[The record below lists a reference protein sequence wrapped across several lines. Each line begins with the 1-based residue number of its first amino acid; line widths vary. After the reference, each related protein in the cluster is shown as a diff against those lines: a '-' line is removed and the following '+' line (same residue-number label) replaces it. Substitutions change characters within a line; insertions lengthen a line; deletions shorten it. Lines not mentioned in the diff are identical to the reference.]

1 MLEAHFGVPL
11 TGAALNAINVRLD
24 AETVSYILTHCGAKV
39 VLVDSEFGSL
49 AKEAIAAIE
58 AEGNTA
64 PIVID
69 VDDPVH
75 EGSRELIGQMEYEAF
90 LETGDPE
97 LPFRWPEDEW
107 DTITVNYT
115 SGTTG
120 KPKGVEY
127 HHRGAWLGA
136 MDNPHVWDMPHHAT
150 YLWTLPMFH
159 CNGWCFPWGVTAQG
173 GTHVC
178 LRQVTSKNIHASFAD
193 YGVDHLCGAPIIMN
207 LIANAPAEE
216 RKPFDHKIKMMT
228 AAASPPA
235 AVLQKMAD
243 QGIEITHVYGLTEV
257 YGPATICAWNPVWN
271 ELPMAEQAEI
281 KSRQGVRYNTMEG
294 LEVMDPETMAPVP
307 SDGETMG
314 EIMMRGNIVM
324 KGYHKNDEAT
334 TEAFEGGWFHS
345 GDLATRDPD
354 GYIHIKDRSKDI
366 IISGGEN
373 VSSVEV
379 EGVLYKHPAVKE
391 VAVVALCDEKWGEV
405 PCAFIEADETTT
417 VTEEE
422 IIKFVRSQLAG
433 FKTPKKVVFG
443 NLPKTSTGKVQKA
456 VLRAAAKEFE
466 GTY

>member
-1 MLEAHFGVPL
+1 
-11 TGAALNAINVRLD
+11 
-24 AETVSYILTHCGAKV
+24 
-39 VLVDSEFGSL
+39 
-49 AKEAIAAIE
+49 
-58 AEGNTA
+58 
-64 PIVID
+64 
-69 VDDPVH
+69 
-75 EGSRELIGQMEYEAF
+75 
-90 LETGDPE
+90 
-97 LPFRWPEDEW
+97 
-107 DTITVNYT
+107 
-115 SGTTG
+115 
-120 KPKGVEY
+120 
-127 HHRGAWLGA
+127 
-136 MDNPHVWDMPHHAT
+136 
-150 YLWTLPMFH
+150 
-159 CNGWCFPWGVTAQG
+159 
-173 GTHVC
+173 
-178 LRQVTSKNIHASFAD
+178 
-193 YGVDHLCGAPIIMN
+193 MN